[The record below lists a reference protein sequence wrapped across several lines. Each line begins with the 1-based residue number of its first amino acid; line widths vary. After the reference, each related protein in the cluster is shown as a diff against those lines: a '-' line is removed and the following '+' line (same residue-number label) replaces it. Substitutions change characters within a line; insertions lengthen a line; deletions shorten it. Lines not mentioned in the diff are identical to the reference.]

1 MKKLYFILLILGLAI
16 VSCDQDNIGEI
27 YKPESPYVAFSSSVV
42 PQNFLTADNN
52 YSVMVQIVRS
62 DLSGQATAN
71 VTLEMNDDIEGVF
84 DLESTTVSFADGQAK
99 AYAKVVPVIAPDKI
113 NPAKTYKF
121 RLTLTGDNVSELY
134 NTTTYTALFNIDYQ
148 NAGTG
153 NFSSE
158 FFEDAWSVDLMK
170 ADLGNDLTVY
180 KAIGLYEDGYDIVIV
195 VSGGNVTVAGQAAWY
210 YDDDYGEV
218 FVSGTG
224 TVSGKVLTLKLTHY
238 IPDVYAWDEATETL
252 TLP

>member
-27 YKPESPYVAFSSSVV
+27 YKPEAPYVAFASSVV
-42 PQNFLTADNN
+42 PQNFLSADND

-62 DLSGQATAN
+62 DLSGSTTAN
-71 VTLEMNDDIEGVF
+71 ISLEMNDDIEGVF
-84 DLESTTVSFADGQAK
+84 DLESATVTFTDGQAK
-99 AYAKVVPVIAPDKI
+99 AYAKIVPVIPTDQI
-113 NPAKTYKF
+113 NPAKMYKF
-121 RLTLTGDNVSELY
+121 KLTLTGDNVSELY
-134 NTTTYTALFNIDYQ
+134 NTTTYTALFNIEYQ
-148 NAGTG
+148 DAGTG
-153 NFSSE
+153 DFNSDFWPG
-158 FFEDAWSVDLMK
+158 AWPVDLLK
-170 ADLGNDLTVY
+170 ADLGNDLIVY
-180 KAIGLYEDGYDIVIV
+180 KAIDLYEEGYDIVIV
-195 VSGGNVTVAGQAAWY
+195 VSGGNVTVSGQAAWY
-210 YDDDYGEV
+210 YDDDYGDV